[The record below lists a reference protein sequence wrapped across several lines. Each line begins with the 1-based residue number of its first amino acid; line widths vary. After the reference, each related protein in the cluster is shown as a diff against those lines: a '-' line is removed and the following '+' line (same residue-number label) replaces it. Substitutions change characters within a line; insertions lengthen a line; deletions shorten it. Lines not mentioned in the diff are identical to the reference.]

1 MRFPGR
7 SHFVPEQAASISLAV
22 IFCRLFV
29 EIFRLT
35 ASPIFRYDGFAA
47 GIVIRPSLGF
57 AVRRED
63 FPASGFHAAAGNRKI
78 YYLQSKIDSTPHS
91 VTAPEDA
98 STVKSYSIRL

>member
-35 ASPIFRYDGFAA
+35 VSPIFRYDGFAA

-63 FPASGFHAAAGNRKI
+63 FPASGFHAAAGKFF
-78 YYLQSKIDSTPHS
+78 LQSKIDSTPHS